1 MISSYLVLNIHGSM
15 SGLHIVSLILT
26 IGNMRNLMRLSLK
39 NSKLKKLRAVI
50 IHIAISR
57 IIKFATIF
65 FIVAVKENGL
75 KPFQIIFT
83 INLSM
88 CTHSTTIINHDKVV
102 KIVRV
107 YIIARCEMITD
118 GLIVGG

>member
-1 MISSYLVLNIHGSM
+1 M

-39 NSKLKKLRAVI
+39 KSKLKKLRAVI

-65 FIVAVKENGL
+65 FIVAIKE
-75 KPFQIIFT
+75 KFQIIFT
-83 INLSM
+83 IYLSM
-88 CTHSTTIINHDKVV
+88 CIHSTTIINHDHDKVI
-102 KIVRV
+102 KNC
-107 YIIARCEMITD
+107 ARLHNCEMITD
-118 GLIVGG
+118 SLIVGD